1 MMHLKQTL
9 DHMKTLPPLSVAARK
24 KGLKRLAQAI
34 RDQQAAIIDAIS
46 EDFSHRSQHE
56 TRLAEIMLSLDEINH
71 NLKHLSHWAQVK
83 VQHSGWKFYPSKC
96 AIVPQP
102 LGVVGIMA
110 PWNYPFN
117 LVMAPLA
124 AAIAAGNRVMV
135 KPSEVTER
143 TADLIKDMLH
153 QVFGQDVVHV
163 VTGDVD
169 VAAAFSQLPL
179 DHILFT
185 GSTQVGKIIM
195 RNASEHLT
203 PVTLELGGK
212 SPVVIDQGY
221 DLNQAARSI
230 VSGKWFNAGQTCIAP
245 DYVLINPERKAELI
259 KAIKT
264 QFDQAYPDW
273 PNNPDF
279 THIINQQHHQRL
291 QSLLEGVPTEKTHH
305 LATES
310 SQERRFTPC
319 LVDDPDLSS
328 RLMQDEIFGPILPI
342 ISSPNIQ
349 ADLAFINQRARPLTL
364 YLFSNR
370 AATIEQ
376 VKTQTTSGSLAV
388 NDTLVQFAQKG
399 LAFGGV
405 GASGMGAYHGVE
417 GFKAMS
423 HMKPVYYQ
431 SRLNFNGLARA
442 PFTRL
447 KQRIIAK
454 L

>member
-1 MMHLKQTL
+1 
-9 DHMKTLPPLSVAARK
+9 MKSLPPLTLAERK
-24 KGLKRLAQAI
+24 AGLKRLAQDI
-34 RDQQAAIIDAIS
+34 KTNQQAIADAINA
-46 EDFSHRSQHE
+46 DFSHRSQHE
-56 TRLAEIMLSLDEINH
+56 TRLAEIMLSLDEIHH
-71 NLKHLSHWAQVK
+71 NLKHLRRWTQPV
-83 VQHSGWKFYPSKC
+83 VQHSNWKFYPSKC

-135 KPSEVTER
+135 KPSEITTQ
-143 TADLIKDMLH
+143 TAELIKDMLH
-153 QVFGQDVVHV
+153 RVFGADVVHV
-163 VTGDVD
+163 VTGDVE

-195 RNASEHLT
+195 RNAAEHLT

-212 SPVVIDQGY
+212 SPVVIDAGY
-221 DLNQAARSI
+221 DLNRAARSI

-245 DYVLINPERKAELI
+245 DYILIDPKRKTALLA
-259 KAIKT
+259 AIKT
-264 QFDQAYPDW
+264 QFEQAYPDW
-273 PNNPDF
+273 NNNPDY
-279 THIINQQHHQRL
+279 THIVNDQHHNRL
-291 QSLLEGVPTEKTHH
+291 ASLLQDIPSEQVIH
-305 LATES
+305 LTADSE
-310 SQERRFTPC
+310 QDRRFTPC
-319 LVDDPDLSS
+319 LVNDPDLDSP
-328 RLMQDEIFGPILPI
+328 LMQNEIFGPIMPI
-342 ISSPNIQ
+342 ISSPNLE

-370 AATIEQ
+370 SSTIERI
-376 VKTQTTSGSLAV
+376 KTQTTSGSLAI
-388 NDTLVQFAQKG
+388 NDTLVQFAQEG

-405 GASGMGAYHGVE
+405 GASGMGSYHGHE

-447 KQRIIAK
+447 KDKIINW